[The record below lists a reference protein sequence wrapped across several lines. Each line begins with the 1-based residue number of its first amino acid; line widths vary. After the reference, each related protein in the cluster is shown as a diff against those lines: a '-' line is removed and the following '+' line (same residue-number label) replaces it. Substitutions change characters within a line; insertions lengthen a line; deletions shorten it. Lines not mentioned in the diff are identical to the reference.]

1 MGLSRPALLSPAD
14 RSSIVTLLRLWL
26 VATAVLLAAL
36 LVWAFAPV
44 LLFFL
49 LLTAGLGLVSA
60 LMIGLARGVQ
70 AWRARRGEDG
80 GP

>member
-1 MGLSRPALLSPAD
+1 
-14 RSSIVTLLRLWL
+14 VTLLRLWL
-26 VATAVLLAAL
+26 VATAVLLTAL

-70 AWRARRGEDG
+70 AWRARRNGDG
-80 GP
+80 AP

>member
-1 MGLSRPALLSPAD
+1 MT
-14 RSSIVTLLRLWL
+14 VLRLWL
-26 VATAVLLAAL
+26 VATAVLLATL

-60 LMIGLARGVQ
+60 LMIGLARGLQV
-70 AWRARRGEDG
+70 WRARRGEDG

>member
-1 MGLSRPALLSPAD
+1 
-14 RSSIVTLLRLWL
+14 VTVLRLWL
-26 VATAVLLAAL
+26 VATAVLLAAI

-70 AWRARRGEDG
+70 TWRARHGEDG
-80 GP
+80 EP

>member
-1 MGLSRPALLSPAD
+1 MGLSRPALLWAIDGPI
-14 RSSIVTLLRLWL
+14 IVTVLRLWL
-26 VATAVLLAAL
+26 VATAILLAAI

-49 LLTAGLGLVSA
+49 LLTAALGLVSA

-70 AWRARRGEDG
+70 AWRARRARIRDS
-80 GP
+80 

>member
-1 MGLSRPALLSPAD
+1 M
-14 RSSIVTLLRLWL
+14 TLLRLWL
-26 VATAVLLAAL
+26 VATAVLLTAL

-70 AWRARRGEDG
+70 AWRARRNGDG
-80 GP
+80 AP